1 MKIYQ
6 NRADNIFGINEI
18 IIVNHRKIQKSLAR
32 EQDSSKIN
40 RTIRLNAF
48 DHNDYKSIE
57 KRNMISDKLSI
68 GNNNPVHF
76 IDLHPIMHHLNR
88 IRLANISNI

>member
-1 MKIYQ
+1 
-6 NRADNIFGINEI
+6 
-18 IIVNHRKIQKSLAR
+18 
-32 EQDSSKIN
+32 
-40 RTIRLNAF
+40 
-48 DHNDYKSIE
+48 
-57 KRNMISDKLSI
+57 MISDKLSI